1 MRAGIASTLG
11 ISVDNSLTPASAGT
25 GKGGTADVP
34 RSCPNLKPANQPASL
49 PAFLSVYLPA
59 CLPAY
64 PSVHMSFCPCPPV
77 FPTTSPCLTC
87 KEPTCLSACSPI
99 KHASLAVYV
108 HYLPSFISPSSLPPS
123 SCSLFIPLPFI
134 RCSTLPFPLFTHLAV
149 SLYYSY
155 LQHFLFLNKVSCI
168 SPFSLTLSSSFPPC
182 PFPPFLVLLP
192 LLPFTLYTH
201 NHRMDVLSSSF
212 PSLPLSYNFLHL

>member
-77 FPTTSPCLTC
+77 FPPTSSCLTC

-108 HYLPSFISPSSLPPS
+108 HYLPSFMSSSSLPPS
-123 SCSLFIPLPFI
+123 LL
-134 RCSTLPFPLFTHLAV
+134 
-149 SLYYSY
+149 
-155 LQHFLFLNKVSCI
+155 
-168 SPFSLTLSSSFPPC
+168 
-182 PFPPFLVLLP
+182 LLP
-192 LLPFTLYTH
+192 LHPSSIHSLLYLAISVIHPPGRLPLLF
-201 NHRMDVLSSSF
+201 LSSTF
-212 PSLPLSYNFLHL
+212 SLSK